1 MNLKLSTPFVI
12 AFFALTF
19 LMHEAHEIAHTAVG
33 RLICGCWGIR
43 DFNVWELC
51 KNCEQQ
57 HPISII
63 ASFTGP
69 AFSFL
74 MMWIGYILLSDK
86 KTDEQKAIGFCLIF
100 ANLPFG
106 RILTAVI
113 GGGDEVSGIDTLLN
127 NRVLAWALGLSIILA
142 ITFIPLLKA
151 YQLIINRRKIGWFL
165 LFFIVPTFIDV
176 LVVLLGMNTLLQ
188 MGLLNTYWILGSPL
202 LVTLWTVFVLGLFL
216 LTKRNIYKLADK

>member
-1 MNLKLSTPFVI
+1 
-12 AFFALTF
+12 
-19 LMHEAHEIAHTAVG
+19 
-33 RLICGCWGIR
+33 
-43 DFNVWELC
+43 
-51 KNCEQQ
+51 
-57 HPISII
+57 
-63 ASFTGP
+63 
-69 AFSFL
+69 
-74 MMWIGYILLSDK
+74 MWIGYILLSDK
-86 KTDEQKAIGFCLIF
+86 KTDEQKAMGFCLIF
-100 ANLPFG
+100 ANFPFG
-106 RILTAVI
+106 RILTAAM
-113 GGGDEVSGIDTLLN
+113 GAGDEVSGINVLVKN
-127 NRVLAWALGLSIILA
+127 YPLAWALGITIIFA